1 MRRTA
6 IVLLLVILL
15 AVVAFAQTP
24 PLPSVDLLGAHDMGG
39 RGCPICHVSARG
51 ASRNETTGAPRVE
64 TAAQPWGASTTPVF
78 GETVTL
84 GDGSRSIEVSPAV
97 ISTPDREV
105 NGILACVSCHDGN
118 VVPPSMMAG
127 QTFEQA
133 IGLLPKTGG
142 RQLVPTMIVRNDIVG
157 GDDANDHPVGTSA
170 VIASGQGLVWANNA
184 FAVVPGSP
192 YARFVSN
199 YGWPSLVPGRW
210 SNPWGVSSSGEPFLL
225 CTTCHNQHVM
235 AVYMSSSS
243 SPIANDSGG
252 NSYATFFFVNGPYNS
267 DLILARNPKTSS
279 STQFCRQCH
288 FELSNEANNTNSV
301 PTILPDR

>member
-6 IVLLLVILL
+6 IILFFVILMA
-15 AVVAFAQTP
+15 AVALGQNP
-24 PLPSVDLLGAHDMGG
+24 PLPSVNLLGAHDVGG
-39 RGCPICHVSARG
+39 RGCPICHISARG
-51 ASRNETTGAPRVE
+51 TSRFETPGAALAE

-78 GETVTL
+78 GETVAL
-84 GDGSRSIEVSPAV
+84 GDGSRSIEVSPAA

-105 NGILACVSCHDGN
+105 NGILTCVSCHDGN
-118 VVPPSMMAG
+118 MVPPSMMAG

-133 IGLLPKTGG
+133 IGLLPKTSR
-142 RQLVPTMIVRNDIVG
+142 RQLVPTMVTSNNIEGN
-157 GDDANDHPVGTSA
+157 DANDHPVGTSA

-184 FAVVPGSP
+184 FAIVPGSP

-210 SNPWGVSSSGEPFLL
+210 SNPWGVNFAGEPFLL

-235 AVYMSSSS
+235 AVYISSPS
-243 SPIANDSGG
+243 SPIGNDSGG
-252 NSYATFFFVNGPYNS
+252 NSYTTFFFVNGPYNPN
-267 DLILARNPKTSS
+267 LILARNPKTSS
-279 STQFCRQCH
+279 SAQFCRQCH

-301 PTILPDR
+301 PTILTDH